1 MVEPV
6 AVSTL
11 LDPAADPLGLVGR
24 GRVAVV
30 VIVVE

>member
-6 AVSTL
+6 APATF
-11 LDPAADPLGLVGR
+11 LDPLSDPLGLVGR
-24 GRVAVV
+24 GGEAVV